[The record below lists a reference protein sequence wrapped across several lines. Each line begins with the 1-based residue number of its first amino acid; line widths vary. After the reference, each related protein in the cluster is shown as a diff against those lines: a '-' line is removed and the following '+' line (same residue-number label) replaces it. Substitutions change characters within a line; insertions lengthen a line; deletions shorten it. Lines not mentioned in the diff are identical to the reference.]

1 MLPLSG
7 PADLGHDTS
16 DRSSIMTNSS
26 DKPDDELTIARLK
39 RLAWTKGLSE
49 AAIED
54 LAAVGEYVQL
64 EDGDVVHRADEEL
77 TAVFFVVTGRLRA
90 TVIDMFGNELF
101 ERSLI
106 RG

>member
-1 MLPLSG
+1 
-7 PADLGHDTS
+7 
-16 DRSSIMTNSS
+16 MTNSS

-39 RLAWTKGLSE
+39 RLPWTEGLSE

-54 LAAVGEYVQL
+54 LAAVAEYVQL
-64 EDGDVVHRADEEL
+64 QDGDVVHRADEKL

-90 TVIDMFGNELF
+90 TVMDMFGNQLF

-106 RG
+106 RGSAFGLFSIAQP